1 MFRFGQWIKYA
12 FERKRRIRD
21 GPMVFDLDNWRNRE
35 LTEIGKTMG
44 RKIRVHGKFSFCA
57 WQV

>member
-21 GPMVFDLDNWRNRE
+21 GPMIFDLDNWRNRE
-35 LTEIGKTMG
+35 FTEIGKTMG
-44 RKIRVHGKFSFCA
+44 RKIRVYGKFSFCA
-57 WQV
+57 